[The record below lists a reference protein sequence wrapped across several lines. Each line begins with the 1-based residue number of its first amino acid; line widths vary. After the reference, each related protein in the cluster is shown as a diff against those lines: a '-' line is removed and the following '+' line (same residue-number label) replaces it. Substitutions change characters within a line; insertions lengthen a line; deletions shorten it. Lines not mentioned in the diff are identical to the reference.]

1 VEGIIYKNLSHG
13 IVEFQNAFPR
23 DFCKEIIKTFENN
36 SSLYAT
42 RTEEENS
49 VSWLKADTQVISK
62 KEFFWKDYII
72 PSYKN
77 ITNFFELYTTHFGN
91 LNSMFK
97 DIEPSGFNVQR
108 TLPGEGFHIWHCEQG
123 PPAPNRCAV
132 WSVYLNDVK
141 EGGETEFLYQNIR
154 VKPKEG
160 SLLIFPANYTYM
172 HRGNPPLKDA
182 KYIITGWFEMLHQE
196 FNK

>member
-1 VEGIIYKNLSHG
+1 
-13 IVEFQNAFPR
+13 
-23 DFCKEIIKTFENN
+23 
-36 SSLYAT
+36 
-42 RTEEENS
+42 
-49 VSWLKADTQVISK
+49 
-62 KEFFWKDYII
+62 
-72 PSYKN
+72 
-77 ITNFFELYTTHFGN
+77 
-91 LNSMFK
+91 MFK